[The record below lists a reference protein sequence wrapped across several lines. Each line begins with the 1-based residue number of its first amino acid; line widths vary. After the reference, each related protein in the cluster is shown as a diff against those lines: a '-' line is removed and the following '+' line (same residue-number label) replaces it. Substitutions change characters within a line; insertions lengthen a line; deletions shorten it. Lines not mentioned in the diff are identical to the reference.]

1 MRRHLYLPV
10 ELGSREL
17 APRLLTAAIAAERGF
32 EVLLGYQHYLYDKAP
47 ALPAGVYLS
56 KGSNNI
62 FLNRSS
68 KLRQHGHAFTV
79 CEEESFGFVME
90 AGPITF
96 NARDLATKCDLY
108 FALGHDEVAYLRR
121 RFGDALPIA
130 LTGNARV
137 DLLRPRMKALYE
149 REVQEIKQ
157 KYGKFI
163 LLNTNFG
170 LINSFDTPDPRTHF
184 QNWVDSG
191 VFPTDNLQE
200 NAAKFNEFVVWENQN
215 FAGMRQLMKRLMRTE
230 QSVVLRPH
238 PTENAGT
245 WHKLVQKIGATNIQ
259 VVERTPHI
267 PFMLASDL
275 MIHPG
280 CTTGIEALI
289 LDVPTISM
297 RMGPSPVH
305 DFYLCNRTNVVATSV
320 DQAMRLVTEHCGG
333 GDVIT
338 GSRPRLMTVLN
349 EYLEDMTAD
358 VLTADKIVDAI
369 EDFMSRRTFQED
381 ARALDAVA
389 WNDVTPANDYK
400 RQKFGIE
407 ADRIR
412 DTLAGFQRILGRFGD
427 VSVTTAGDMMYRVS
441 RTVAPG
447 AA

>member
-1 MRRHLYLPV
+1 MKRHLYLPI

-32 EVLLGYQHYLYDKAP
+32 EVLLGYQHYLFDKADS
-47 ALPAGVYLS
+47 LPAGVYLS

-68 KLRQHGHAFTV
+68 KLRQHGHAFTA

-90 AGPITF
+90 SGPITF
-96 NARDLATKCDLY
+96 NARDLATKCDLF
-108 FALGHDEVAYLRR
+108 FALGRDEVAYLRR

-130 LTGNARV
+130 LTGNARA
-137 DLLRPRMKALYE
+137 DLLRPRMKALYD

-170 LINSFDTPDPRTHF
+170 LINSFDTPDPNVHF
-184 QNWVDSG
+184 KNWLDSG
-191 VFPTDNLQE
+191 VFPSDNLQE
-200 NAAKFNEFVVWENQN
+200 NVAKFNEFVVWENQN
-215 FAGMRQLMKRLMRTE
+215 FAGMRQLMKRLMRTDYT
-230 QSVVLRPH
+230 VLLRPH
-238 PTENAGT
+238 PTENADT

-259 VVERTPHI
+259 VLQGTPHI
-267 PFMLASDL
+267 PFMLASDI

-289 LDVPTISM
+289 LGVPTISM
-297 RMGPSPVH
+297 RMGASPVH

-320 DQAMRLVTEHCGG
+320 DQAMQLITAHCSG

-338 GSRPRLMTVLN
+338 ASRERLLAVLN
-349 EYLEDMTAD
+349 EYLEDMTTD
-358 VLTADKIVDAI
+358 VLTADRIVDSI
-369 EDFMSRRTFQED
+369 EEFVAHRDFKED
-381 ARALDAVA
+381 ARAIETVTWSDL
-389 WNDVTPANDYK
+389 TPADAYK

-407 ADRIR
+407 AQRIQ
-412 DTLAGFQRILGRFGD
+412 DTLAGFQKILGRFGNIA
-427 VSVTTAGDMMYRVS
+427 VTTEGDMMYRVARS
-441 RTVAPG
+441 NTHGVA
-447 AA
+447 